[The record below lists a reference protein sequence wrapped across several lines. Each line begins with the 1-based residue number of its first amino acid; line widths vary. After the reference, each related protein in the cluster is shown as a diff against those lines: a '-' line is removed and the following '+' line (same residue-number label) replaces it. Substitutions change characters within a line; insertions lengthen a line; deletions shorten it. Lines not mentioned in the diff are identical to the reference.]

1 MASIK
6 YLLEKRRGAGGS
18 RGGGG
23 GGSSSGGSRGGSSSG
38 SGSTGSSGG
47 SSRGGTSGTGSS
59 SSGSSSGRNSGSPPP
74 YSSVGGS
81 SPGYSRTG
89 SYGSQSTLSSGPS
102 SYGSRNTFSIPPG
115 QPFAGRAIG
124 GGLRSGIYSR
134 GGYGSGLPLVA
145 GGAIG
150 AGIGYYGVSGLG
162 FPYGY
167 WPLYYHPHYYGDDEY
182 GPYSNSSR
190 PGGVLVSSSFSPPSL
205 TSSEPPQYL
214 VYGDAD
220 SVSNVTAALTTDCSA
235 TIVVGSTPI
244 QENGSYDSSVNMTLL
259 PSISPW
265 NYLAYYRGSSFALYA
280 FFQDNHNDSQRL
292 VNYTEPEPTSPI
304 YYFPADQRNQSFESC
319 VNDTLNTWLPIQE
332 AAQASS
338 SSTPGVTSGT
348 GRLET
353 SSRAGGSAALIGV
366 LLLSGMR
373 WHLIVFVFA
382 FLTLLL
388 SQ

>member
-1 MASIK
+1 MVSIK
-6 YLLEKRRGAGGS
+6 YLLEKRRGAGGGGGS

-23 GGSSSGGSRGGSSSG
+23 GGSTSGGGSRGGTSSG
-38 SGSTGSSGG
+38 SGSTGSF
-47 SSRGGTSGTGSS
+47 GGTNKGGNSGTGSS
-59 SSGSSSGRNSGSPPP
+59 SSGRNSDPPPP

-150 AGIGYYGVSGLG
+150 AGIGYYGVSGVG

-205 TSSEPPQYL
+205 TSSEPPQYM
-214 VYGDAD
+214 VYGDLD
-220 SVSNVTAALTTDCSA
+220 SVSNVTEALTSDCGA
-235 TIVVGSTPI
+235 TIVVPSTPI

-280 FFQDNHNDSQRL
+280 FFQDNQNDSQRL

-332 AAQASS
+332 GAQSSS
-338 SSTPGVTSGT
+338 SSTGGATSDA
-348 GRLET
+348 GRLEM
-353 SSRAGGSAALIGV
+353 SSRAGGLAALFGV

-373 WHLIVFVFA
+373 WQLIVFFFA
-382 FLTLLL
+382 FLSLLL